1 MHLIRQSESTAARRR
16 VVFAL
21 VASADGFTPVTGATF
36 VAGELLV
43 SKNGATEAN
52 AAGTTAATQIGG
64 GLYYLELSAA
74 EVDTFGFV
82 TVRVNKS
89 GSRGAVVAVQ
99 VVAFDPYSVASLGLS
114 NLANPVLAA
123 AATGD
128 ALLDRTDGVEAG
140 LTVRQALRVIGATVA
155 GRRTG
160 GGTTT
165 EVYRNAVADTKAR
178 VTANN
183 IDANGNPTTITYDL
197 T

>member
-16 VVFAL
+16 IVFAL

-36 VAGELLV
+36 TAGELLV

-52 AAGTTAATQIGG
+52 ATNTTAATQIGG
-64 GLYYLELSAA
+64 GLYYVELTAT
-74 EVDTFGFV
+74 ECDTFGFV
-82 TVRVNKS
+82 TLRINKS

-99 VVAFDPYSVASLGLS
+99 VVAFDPYGATNLGLT
-114 NLANPVLAA
+114 NLANPVLTADAA
-123 AATGD
+123 GD
-128 ALLDRTDGVEAG
+128 ALLDRSAGVETG
-140 LTVRQALRVIGATVA
+140 LTVRQALRIIAATVA

-165 EVYRNAVADTKAR
+165 EVYRNAVVDSKAR
-178 VTANN
+178 VTANS
-183 IDANGNPTTITYDL
+183 IDANGNPTSITYDL